1 LKAYSTHEYRDNELK
16 GPDKK
21 DELYRSMV
29 SKHQLEEREE
39 IVIVIDED
47 DEDEEEEEEE
57 DNEEV
62 RVNTHLVLQ
71 IHTHYSNTYACWCCD
86 NYC

>member
-1 LKAYSTHEYRDNELK
+1 LKAYSTHEYRDNEFK

-29 SKHQLEEREE
+29 TKHQLEELEE

-47 DEDEEEEEEE
+47 EEEEVWEHEQ
-57 DNEEV
+57 DNQEV
-62 RVNTHLVLQ
+62 RVNTHLYFY
-71 IHTHYSNTYACWCCD
+71 IFITTTYTLF
-86 NYC
+86 